1 MNIIKQTIF
10 GKLDKTVPVFIFHF
24 LYSLFRNEGK
34 QFIKWV
40 CLEEQTGWTKGGK
53 ASVSVT
59 PALPMGGRRGCGGLS
74 LADKCAPPPLFTRE
88 LHSNALNIFHIDCE
102 FKTEIKGSL

>member
-1 MNIIKQTIF
+1 MHYMYFIEMNIKKRTIF
-10 GKLDKTVPVFIFHF
+10 GKLDKTVPVFISLF
-24 LYSLFRNEGK
+24 LYSSFRNEGK

-59 PALPMGGRRGCGGLS
+59 PALPMGWVKSEVWGGVHWVH
-74 LADKCAPPPLFTRE
+74 CNVP
-88 LHSNALNIFHIDCE
+88 C
-102 FKTEIKGSL
+102 

>member
-1 MNIIKQTIF
+1 MYFIEMNIIKHTIF
-10 GKLDKTVPVFIFHF
+10 RKLDKTVPVFIFHF

-59 PALPMGGRRGCGGLS
+59 PALPMGGLKSEVWGSALS
-74 LADKCAPPPLFTRE
+74 
-88 LHSNALNIFHIDCE
+88 AL
-102 FKTEIKGSL
+102 

>member
-1 MNIIKQTIF
+1 MYFIEMNIKKHTIF
-10 GKLDKTVPVFIFHF
+10 GKLDKSVPVFF

-59 PALPMGGRRGCGGLS
+59 PALPMGGRVKSEVWGGVHWVH
-74 LADKCAPPPLFTRE
+74 CNVP
-88 LHSNALNIFHIDCE
+88 C
-102 FKTEIKGSL
+102 